1 MATDVPRLKF
11 LLVFLLVR
19 GFGIIQMASPDF
31 QLSAQPI
38 EIETGE
44 RAVGAVEIAQGT
56 LQNRA
61 RTHTV
66 AFGLVM
72 KSDRQLN
79 QTLQVPAQ
87 GPVGKR
93 TPDVFENFMRVKKVG
108 AVEQI
113 ETFVEFLVAWQSGH
127 SGLAQTVYSTLADD
141 LHVSID

>member
-1 MATDVPRLKF
+1 MRCWPMPAGFDLRSFFLVAGDAWTESVLPFVLVPTARLGKRIRRTT
-11 LLVFLLVR
+11 R
-19 GFGIIQMASPDF
+19 G
-31 QLSAQPI
+31 AQDDAA
-38 EIETGE
+38 E
-44 RAVGAVEIAQGT
+44 
-56 LQNRA
+56 
-61 RTHTV
+61 
-66 AFGLVM
+66 
-72 KSDRQLN
+72 LN

-127 SGLAQTVYSTLADD
+127 SGLARTVHSTLPDN